1 MVLYFLSLSS
11 SGRTLLEMVD
21 KKGWQIS
28 FQMSA
33 EFLAGHI
40 SVYIKKKIVDQYL
53 KMCRLL
59 LFANLLFLLVV
70 PRYTM

>member
-40 SVYIKKKIVDQYL
+40 SVYIKKK
-53 KMCRLL
+53 LL
-59 LFANLLFLLVV
+59 
-70 PRYTM
+70 TSI